1 MATPVDPEPTGDPAV
16 SGSNEGSSATQDP
29 RPSDWVSSLVDRFIN
44 VVEQVR
50 NVTARPVVTL
60 ARALVFGVVMV
71 CCLLA
76 ALVLTGIGLFRLL
89 DVALPGDSWST
100 HLVLGAV
107 CCSLGALLWSRR
119 SP

>member
-1 MATPVDPEPTGDPAV
+1 MTTPVDPDPSGDPAA
-16 SGSNEGSSATQDP
+16 SGSDKDGPGAQDP
-29 RPSDWVSSLVDRFIN
+29 RPGDWASSLVDRF
-44 VVEQVR
+44 VDFVEQVR
-50 NVTARPVVTL
+50 NVTTRPVIAL
-60 ARALVFGVVMV
+60 ARTLVFGVVMA

-76 ALVLTGIGLFRLL
+76 ALALAGTGLFRLL
-89 DVALPGDSWST
+89 DVVLPGDSWSA

>member
-1 MATPVDPEPTGDPAV
+1 MTTPVDPDPTGDPAV
-16 SGSNEGSSATQDP
+16 SGSNKDNSATQDP
-29 RPSDWVSSLVDRFIN
+29 IPGDWASSLVDRFVD
-44 VVEQVR
+44 VVDQVR
-50 NVTARPVVTL
+50 NVTTRPVITL

-107 CCSLGALLWSRR
+107 CCSLGARLWSRR

>member
-1 MATPVDPEPTGDPAV
+1 MTTPVDRDPTGDPAV
-16 SGSNEGSSATQDP
+16 SGSNKDGFATRNSRQG
-29 RPSDWVSSLVDRFIN
+29 DWASSLVDRFVN

-50 NVTARPVVTL
+50 NATTQPVITL
-60 ARALVFGVVMV
+60 ARALIFGVIMA

-89 DVALPGDSWST
+89 DLALPGDSWSA

-107 CCSLGALLWSRR
+107 CCALGTLLWSRR

>member
-1 MATPVDPEPTGDPAV
+1 MTTPVDPKPTGDPAV
-16 SGSNEGSSATQDP
+16 ESSNKNNSATQDP
-29 RPSDWVSSLVDRFIN
+29 QRNDWASSLVDRFIN
-44 VVEQVR
+44 IVEQVR
-50 NVTARPVVTL
+50 NVTTRPVITL

-89 DVALPGDSWST
+89 NVALPGDSWSA
-100 HLVLGAV
+100 HLVLGTI
-107 CCSLGALLWSRR
+107 CCALGTALWSRR

>member
-1 MATPVDPEPTGDPAV
+1 MTTPVDPDPAGDPAV
-16 SGSNEGSSATQDP
+16 GGSNKDSSATQDP
-29 RPSDWVSSLVDRFIN
+29 RPDDWASSLVDRFVN

-50 NVTARPVVTL
+50 NVTTRPVITL
-60 ARALVFGVVMV
+60 ARILVFGVVIV

-89 DVALPGDSWST
+89 DVTLPGESWSA
-100 HLVLGAV
+100 HLVLGAI
-107 CCSLGALLWSRR
+107 CCALGTVLWSRR

>member
-1 MATPVDPEPTGDPAV
+1 MTTPVDPEPTGDPAV
-16 SGSNEGSSATQDP
+16 EGSNKNNSATQDP
-29 RPSDWVSSLVDRFIN
+29 RPGDWASSLVDRFIN

-50 NVTARPVVTL
+50 NVTTRPVITL

-89 DVALPGDSWST
+89 DVVLPGDSWSA
-100 HLVLGAV
+100 HLALGAI
-107 CCSLGALLWSRR
+107 CCALGSVLWYRR
-119 SP
+119 NP